1 MKTLVMTSI
10 KILAVT
16 MLMATSFVLITCNS
30 KHRADKKEKSSQKKI
45 AAPSMDIHA
54 AAFMGNLDAINQ
66 HINAGTDLNAKDD
79 YGSTPLITATLFG
92 KTDAALLL
100 IKAGADVNMT
110 NAEGSTALH
119 TAAFFCRT
127 KIVKALLENGADK
140 NIRNIYG
147 STPMESVAGPFEDV
161 RAIYDQIGKDLGPLG
176 MKLDYERLE
185 KTRPV
190 IAEMLQSETV
200 ITRE

>member
-1 MKTLVMTSI
+1 
-10 KILAVT
+10 

-30 KHRADKKEKSSQKKI
+30 KHGSNKEEKSVQKKI
-45 AAPSMDIHA
+45 AAPRMDIHA

-66 HINAGTDLNAKDD
+66 HIKAGTDLNKKDD
-79 YGSTPLITATLFG
+79 YGSTPLITATLFDR
-92 KTDAALLL
+92 TDAALLL

-127 KIVKALLENGADK
+127 EIVKALLEKGADK

-147 STPMESVAGPFEDV
+147 STPLESVAGPFEDV
-161 RAIYDQIGKDLGPLG
+161 RAVYERIGKDLGPLG

-190 IAEMLQSETV
+190 IAEMLQGKTV